1 MKQFLV
7 VLAFILGFSARAEIL
22 RAGDTI
28 PNFNA
33 TTLEGAAVEYK
44 STAQKNVFLFFWA
57 AECSDCLDEIN
68 ALNILSD

>member
-33 TTLEGAAVEYK
+33 TTLEGALNIKV
-44 STAQKNVFLFFWA
+44 LFKKMSFYFFGQP
-57 AECSDCLDEIN
+57 N
-68 ALNILSD
+68 ALTV